1 MPKILIVE
9 DDFTI
14 IRTLEA
20 YLLSEGFETVSVS
33 GQRQA
38 LSALEKEI
46 VDLLILDISLA
57 EGNGFAVCEAAKGH
71 GLPVIFLTASGD
83 ENSVVRGLDMGAD
96 DYIAKPFRPRELV
109 SRIRS
114 VLRRSGKTS
123 SVVMLGSVS
132 VDAEK
137 GIVSKNGTEI
147 NLSALEFRLLMAFV
161 NHRGKLLTRNA
172 LLEEI
177 WDAGGDFVNDNTLTV
192 YIKRLREKIE
202 DDPQKPE
209 IIRNPELKRELLI
222 DLSITVVAALIGFLI
237 RPICGMIALAVGLLL
252 SGAHIAFA
260 VQRYHQME
268 ALAQRLDRILHGQDR
283 VLIEDAA
290 EGELS
295 ILNSE
300 LQKMTTRLQEQANQ
314 LSADKQ
320 QLTEAIQD
328 IFHQIRTPLTSS
340 QKKTCPMTGDFP

>member
-1 MPKILIVE
+1 MTMSTILIVE
-9 DDFTI
+9 DDITI

-20 YLLSEGFETVSVS
+20 YLLSEGFEIVSVS
-33 GQRQA
+33 SQREA
-38 LSALEKEI
+38 LAALENEN
-46 VDLLILDISLA
+46 VDLLLLDISLA

-83 ENSVVRGLDMGAD
+83 ENSVVHGLDMGAD

-114 VLRRSGKTS
+114 VLRRSGKTKR
-123 SVVMLGSVS
+123 VVMLGSVS

-209 IIRNPELKRELLI
+209 IIK
-222 DLSITVVAALIGFLI
+222 TV
-237 RPICGMIALAVGLLL
+237 RGLD
-252 SGAHIAFA
+252 
-260 VQRYHQME
+260 Y
-268 ALAQRLDRILHGQDR
+268 R
-283 VLIEDAA
+283 VD
-290 EGELS
+290 
-295 ILNSE
+295 
-300 LQKMTTRLQEQANQ
+300 
-314 LSADKQ
+314 
-320 QLTEAIQD
+320 
-328 IFHQIRTPLTSS
+328 
-340 QKKTCPMTGDFP
+340 